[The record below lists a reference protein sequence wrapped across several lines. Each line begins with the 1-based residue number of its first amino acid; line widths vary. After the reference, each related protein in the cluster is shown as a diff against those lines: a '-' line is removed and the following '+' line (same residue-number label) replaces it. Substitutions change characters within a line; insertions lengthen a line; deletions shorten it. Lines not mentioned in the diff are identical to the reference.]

1 MRASLL
7 LCSCL
12 AVLAALVAA
21 DGADYSVDYSSR
33 SLLGASGCDCGCLVR
48 NPFSGGCA
56 QCKPCAI
63 AQTTVSRKDPVKCVP
78 TPPPT
83 PTPSVYRFAP
93 GRHLRGASGCDCGC
107 LVRNPFSGGC
117 SQCKP
122 CALAQ
127 ATASRKDPVN
137 CEPTPTPSVYRVA
150 PGRRLLAASGCDCGC
165 QVRNPLGRGCSVCKP
180 CVLAGA
186 QDAAAK
192 AVTTLQKTVDKFGTD
207 LNRVGAVV
215 DEARAAYTDPSGYI
229 RNAIIRSNPA
239 VMITQ
244 ALARVR
250 RRVLRGGPPRGLRC
264 LMHAHHTLQCGTPSK
279 ATETVAHA
287 LCMRPHARP
296 TRSWM

>member
-33 SLLGASGCDCGCLVR
+33 SLLGASGC
-48 NPFSGGCA
+48 
-56 QCKPCAI
+56 
-63 AQTTVSRKDPVKCVP
+63 
-78 TPPPT
+78 
-83 PTPSVYRFAP
+83 
-93 GRHLRGASGCDCGC
+93 
-107 LVRNPFSGGC
+107 
-117 SQCKP
+117 
-122 CALAQ
+122 
-127 ATASRKDPVN
+127 
-137 CEPTPTPSVYRVA
+137 
-150 PGRRLLAASGCDCGC
+150 
-165 QVRNPLGRGCSVCKP
+165 
-180 CVLAGA
+180 A

-244 ALARVR
+244 ALARELDVKNICDTDER
-250 RRVLRGGPPRGLRC
+250 KAAFSAGGWRGYYGKRLWDSRSVALLVGSVIPATSAAAVSEILSEMKSQYSTAMS
-264 LMHAHHTLQCGTPSK
+264 LLDK
-279 ATETVAHA
+279 AVEDANVHGHP
-287 LCMRPHARP
+287 LKRK
-296 TRSWM
+296 